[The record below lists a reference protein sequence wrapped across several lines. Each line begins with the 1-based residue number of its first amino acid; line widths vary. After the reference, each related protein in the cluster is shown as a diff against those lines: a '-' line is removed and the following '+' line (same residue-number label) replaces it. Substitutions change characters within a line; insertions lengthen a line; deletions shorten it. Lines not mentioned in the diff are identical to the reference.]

1 MRLLPILKAVPD
13 VNLPRDDVASDC
25 PAAASGQLLGLRYDE
40 PLAYDVMLGYLARRA
55 IPGVEQVGDG
65 SYRRTVRI
73 DGHAGVLELSGS
85 AAGSLALRT
94 HLPVSDEPA
103 HRARRIF
110 NLDATADG
118 AAKLAGDPLIGPL
131 IRATP
136 GLRPPG
142 AWDGYEIGVRAIVGQ
157 QISVAAANTV
167 TGRIVARHGIP
178 ASGLRQSG
186 LTHLFPP
193 PETLAEADLT
203 GLGMPAS
210 KTRAIGTFARAV
222 ACGDLALDG
231 SLPLGQLVASIT
243 PLPGLGDWTAQ
254 YIALRIGESDAFP
267 ATDLGL
273 RRAIAARTG
282 QALRAVRAEWH
293 ARDWHPHR
301 ALAAIHLW
309 LADYEA

>member
-1 MRLLPILKAVPD
+1 VEHA
-13 VNLPRDDVASDC
+13 
-25 PAAASGQLLGLRYDE
+25 GLRYQE

-55 IPGVEQVGDG
+55 IPGVEHVAGG
-65 SYRRTVRI
+65 SYRRTIRI
-73 DGHAGVLELSGS
+73 DGHVGVLELSRGP
-85 AAGSLALRT
+85 AGALLLVA
-94 HLPVSDEPA
+94 HGPDPASIVS
-103 HRARRIF
+103 RARRVF

-118 AAKLAGDPLIGPL
+118 AAMLAGDPLIGPL
-131 IRATP
+131 VRAKP

-142 AWDGYEIGVRAIVGQ
+142 AWDGYETGVRAIVGQ
-157 QISVAAANTV
+157 QISVAAASTV
-167 TGRIVARHGIP
+167 TGRIVARHGTP
-178 ASGLRQSG
+178 MPGLQELG

-193 PETLAEADLT
+193 PETLAEANLS

-210 KTRAIGTFARAV
+210 KARAIGTFARAV
-222 ACGDLALDG
+222 AGGDLALGADQR
-231 SLPLGQLVASIT
+231 LAELVASIT
-243 PLPGLGDWTAQ
+243 ALPGLGDWTAH
-254 YIALRIGESDAFP
+254 YIALRLGQPDAFP

-282 QALRAVRAEWH
+282 EPLRSVRPERH